1 MTTYDKKR
9 MAAAVLGI
17 FVVAA
22 AANWHFEFVFPRFSR
37 LISSLSVLA
46 CLIYFTRFAPTR
58 RDFEEHSRKHNLGTS
73 SRPNRLE
80 PPSPQ
85 SFGDSNVKS
94 GIVMPDSSKFSEYYR
109 GLADDEL
116 ARIAL
121 ENHLVPEAYKALTVE
136 LHQRGLTDLSEYN
149 RPLAQSTAA
158 LHAWREPDTSTRA
171 KEGWTMAVAAWVL
184 AITLPFIAEIER
196 QGTSDTVL
204 LAVGAIYL
212 RLSCYLGIKDRRQ
225 GSKRGF
231 ILKFVLPLVLLAAS
245 VVSVVLCNVF
255 LGAGFWTLLS

>member
-9 MAAAVLGI
+9 MAAAVLVI
-17 FVVAA
+17 FIIAA
-22 AANWHFEFVFPRFSR
+22 AANWHFEFVFPRYSR
-37 LISSLSVLA
+37 LIVSLGVLA
-46 CLIYFTRFAPTR
+46 FLIYFTRFAPTR

-73 SRPNRLE
+73 SRAKRLE

-85 SFGDSNVKS
+85 SFGDPNVKPRTA
-94 GIVMPDSSKFSEYYR
+94 IPDSSKFSEYYR
-109 GLADDEL
+109 GLADEEL

-121 ENHLVPEAYKALTVE
+121 EDHLLPEAYEALKVE
-136 LHQRGLTDLSEYN
+136 LHQRGLTDLGEYK
-149 RPLAQSTAA
+149 RTSDQSTAA
-158 LHAWREPDTSTRA
+158 FHAWREPDTSTRA

-196 QGTSDTVL
+196 QSTPITVL
-204 LAVGAIYL
+204 LTVGAIYL
-212 RLSCYLGIKDRRQ
+212 GLSCYLGIKDRRQ

-231 ILKFVLPLVLLAAS
+231 ILKFVLPLVLLSAS

-255 LGAGFWTLLS
+255 LGAAFWKSLS